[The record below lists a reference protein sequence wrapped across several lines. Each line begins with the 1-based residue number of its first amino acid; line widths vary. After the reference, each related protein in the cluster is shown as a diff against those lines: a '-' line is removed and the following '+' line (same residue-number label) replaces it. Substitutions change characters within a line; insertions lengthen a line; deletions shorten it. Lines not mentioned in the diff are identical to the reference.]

1 MRKFSSDVKKLGDK
15 IVNLT
20 LIQAKELADYLKTEH
35 GIEPAAGSAVGDTSD
50 CQYSGITADPLHVC
64 RIPAPALRRC
74 GRLFGGT
81 LCWRGRSDCTH
92 QQAHLLSRALL

>member
-35 GIEPAAGSAVGDTSD
+35 GIEPAAGSAVMMAGPAAASPAAEAAEEKSTFNVVLKEFGDKSTATESSTISD
-50 CQYSGITADPLHVC
+50 SPPVLNITA
-64 RIPAPALRRC
+64 
-74 GRLFGGT
+74 
-81 LCWRGRSDCTH
+81 
-92 QQAHLLSRALL
+92 LSP